1 MALVTAGILQPEKL
15 LEWYFD
21 VDPDTAKRLRP
32 KDKRTRE
39 VPA

>member
-21 VDPDTAKRLRP
+21 VDPETAKGLRP
-32 KDKRTRE
+32 KDEPAKE